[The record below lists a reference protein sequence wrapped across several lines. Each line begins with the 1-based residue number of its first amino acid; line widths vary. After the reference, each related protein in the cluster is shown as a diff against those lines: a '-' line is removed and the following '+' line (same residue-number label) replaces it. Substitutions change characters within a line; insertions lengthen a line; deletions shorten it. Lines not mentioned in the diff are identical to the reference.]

1 MWKLIPRLFR
11 RHPVFRPGPVEL
23 PRLILTEPSVL
34 ALQSC
39 MDLEIKEGKE
49 GIAYLLGQSDG
60 TTTLVVSV
68 IRPRAQT
75 TQDSFS
81 VSSPAMAQAVRTT
94 VSFGLQVVGQAHT
107 HPGEAYHSEG
117 DEKGARIAYVGWVP
131 PPCVGCR
138 RAHAAVRIGNVLT
151 AKSSRRIPWA
161 AAGEFDFRIAVDLC
175 QLNLIGS
182 LSCRDES
189 HERAELAEGA
199 R

>member
-11 RHPVFRPGPVEL
+11 RQPVFRPGPVEL

-68 IRPRAQT
+68 IRPRSQT

-117 DEKGARIAYVGWVP
+117 DENGARIAYSGYVSVVFPNYGRHLP
-131 PPCVGCR
+131 ALDG
-138 RAHAAVRIGNVLT
+138 
-151 AKSSRRIPWA
+151 A
-161 AAGEFDFRIAVDLC
+161 AAYSFQPCSGFVPIEPDRITVVPGR
-175 QLNLIGS
+175 IS
-182 LSCRDES
+182 
-189 HERAELAEGA
+189 
-199 R
+199 